1 MNPRILVPLA
11 VLFVL
16 GAPAGADVVF
26 LKNGKVLGLPDSV
39 KEEND
44 TVLINLENFRR
55 YLPESKGDIVTDGYS
70 GIEFQRSPSAKKES
84 VPRDQ
89 IADYDFL
96 GRPDALD
103 DGINQMQAGNFA
115 QAIGTLR
122 EVTQDE
128 KVREVF
134 KIEAEFRVGLCLVQ
148 SGNLPGAVRHFGGWK
163 YAASVYTPQIHSIVA
178 QIHRQGRE
186 FAKAREAYSA
196 MEKLPDLP
204 APLLHAARLGQV
216 DVDIAERKFDVAEA
230 SLRQISSRMGGDP
243 ALADPR
249 AQAQVLLAR
258 LLLESQNK
266 ERYAEARTGLEAALD
281 YRGLSAPTAAA
292 VYASLGDIIYAMGDP
307 EAARFAYMRVVCMY
321 PDEGGLVAHAL
332 RNAGQC
338 FLDLA
343 LRAEK
348 TDMAASDEFLKQ
360 GVPLLQECMG
370 KFRATASAKEAA
382 SAFAKVKDRYEKL
395 TAK

>member
-11 VLFVL
+11 ILLVL
-16 GAPAGADVVF
+16 GARSGADAVV

-39 KEEND
+39 KDEND
-44 TVLINLENFRR
+44 TIKITPENFRT
-55 YLPESKGDIVTDGYS
+55 YLKESKGDIVTDGYS
-70 GIEFQRSPSAKKES
+70 GIEFQRSASAKKES

-89 IADYDFL
+89 IADYDYL
-96 GRPDALD
+96 GRPDSLD
-103 DGINQMQAGNFA
+103 DGSNQMQAGNFA

-122 EVTQDE
+122 EVTQDANA
-128 KVREVF
+128 REVF
-134 KIEAEFRVGLCLVQ
+134 KIEAEFRIGLCLVQ
-148 SGNLPGAVRHFGGWK
+148 SGNLPGAIKHFAGWK
-163 YAASVYTPQIHSIVA
+163 YVTSVYTPQIHSIVA

-186 FAKAREAYSA
+186 FAKAREAYGA

-204 APLLHAARLGQV
+204 TPLLYAARLGQV
-216 DVDIAERKFDVAEA
+216 DVDIAERKFDAAGA
-230 SLRQISSRMGGDP
+230 SLRQITSQMGADP
-243 ALADPR
+243 ALTDPR
-249 AQAQVLLAR
+249 AQAQVLLAK
-258 LLLESQNK
+258 LLLESQSK
-266 ERYAEARTGLEAALD
+266 ERYAEARIGLEAARDL
-281 YRGLSAPTAAA
+281 RGLSAPTAAA
-292 VYASLGDIIYAMGDP
+292 VYASLGDMIYAMGDP

-360 GVPLLQECMG
+360 GVLLLQECMG
-370 KFRATASAKEAA
+370 KFRASGSAKEANA
-382 SAFAKVKDRYEKL
+382 AYSKVKDRYEKL